1 MDFRATAPDWGV
13 TVAEFRCYLLD
24 SNRKVIA
31 VESVRALTLPRA
43 VTKGI
48 LAGVMRRATAF
59 ELWRNDL
66 CVYVHETALAPPPAA
81 TPATIR
87 RDAVDG

>member
-1 MDFRATAPDWGV
+1 M
-13 TVAEFRCYLLD
+13 AEFRCYLLD
-24 SNRKVIA
+24 GDRKVMA
-31 VESVRALTLPRA
+31 VESVRSLTLPRA

-48 LAGVMRRATAF
+48 LAGVMRRATTF

-66 CVYVHETALAPPPAA
+66 CVYVHQTPLVPPPAA
-81 TPATIR
+81 TSALPVTFR